1 MRNDVCTLHIRV
13 ANGSQVTE
21 TNKEIFCTKSSCVR
35 SEFYQAYGVGLQAK
49 LNIDIDSE
57 DFDSMSILFNG
68 KLITPQKLTYKGAV
82 YNILRTYQDPKDESK
97 LSLTVG

>member
-13 ANGSQVTE
+13 ANGNQVTE
-21 TNKEIFCTKSSCVR
+21 TSKEIFCAKSSCVR

-49 LNIDIDSE
+49 LNIDIDPVDYE
-57 DFDSMSILFNG
+57 SMSILLNG
-68 KLITPQKLTYKGAV
+68 KLITPQKLTFKDAV
-82 YNILRTYQDPKDESK
+82 YNILRTYQKDEST

>member
-21 TNKEIFCTKSSCVR
+21 TSKEIFCTKSSCVR
-35 SEFYQAYGVGLQAK
+35 NEFYQAYGVGLQAK
-49 LNIDIDSE
+49 LNIDIDPE
-57 DFDSMSILFNG
+57 DYESMSILLNE
-68 KLITPQKLTYKGAV
+68 KLITPQKLTFKGAV
-82 YNILRTYQDPKDESK
+82 YNILRTYQKDEST